1 MSFDYSAEAPPIKQL
16 KDLLGRSKYIAI
28 VSHHNP
34 DGDAMGCSLGLAH
47 VLRVLGKEVTVV
59 MPNTPAPY
67 LQWMPGASGII
78 AFESDKEKATE
89 LIRKADVLFCLD
101 FNRADRV
108 RDLEQP
114 IRTAKKK
121 VVIDHHQ
128 EPEEFADIL
137 ISDVTASSTC
147 QMIYDVLM
155 GMGYVGFIGTDAAT
169 CLYTGMVTDSGSFR
183 FRNTTGHT
191 MRVAA
196 DLLDKGVEIDRV
208 HSSISDDN
216 TVDRLKLLG
225 FTLSER
231 MDVRQEQQSVI
242 MWLGKSD
249 LDRFNYKPGDTE
261 GFVNYGLSI
270 SGIRLSAFF
279 MERADGIKISVRSKG
294 MLPVNELTKEHFEG
308 GGHIN
313 AAGGQTKESMY
324 EAISRFNRLLPE
336 FMKEYPQ

>member
-1 MSFDYSAEAPPIKQL
+1 MSFMYSAEEPSIKDL
-16 KDLLGRSKYIAI
+16 KELLGRSKDIAI

-47 VLRVLGKEVTVV
+47 VLRAIGKEVTVI
-59 MPNTPAPY
+59 MPNTPAQY
-67 LQWMPGASGII
+67 LQWMPGADAII
-78 AFESDKEKATE
+78 AFESEKERTIE
-89 LIRKADVLFCLD
+89 VIRKADVLFCLD
-101 FNRADRV
+101 FNRADRT

-114 IRTAKKK
+114 IRDAKKK

-128 EPEEFADIL
+128 EPAAFADIL
-137 ISDVTASSTC
+137 ISDVSASSTC
-147 QMIYDVLM
+147 QMVHDVVVT
-155 GMGYVGFIGTDAAT
+155 MGYGDFISEDAAT

-183 FRNTTGHT
+183 FRSTTGHT

-196 DLLDKGVEIDRV
+196 DLLDKGVDIDRV

-225 FTLSER
+225 FTLGER
-231 MDVRQEQQSVI
+231 MDVRADQQAVI
-242 MWLGKSD
+242 MWLSKAD

-279 MERADGIKISVRSKG
+279 IERADGIKISLRSKG
-294 MLPVNELTKEHFEG
+294 DLPVNELTKQHFDG

-313 AAGGQTKESMY
+313 AAGGRTKESMY
-324 EAISRFNRLLPE
+324 EAIAKFNRLLPE
-336 FMKEYPQ
+336 FMKKHPQ